1 MSLRLTETLALLPE
15 ARRFVAEGERLMSE
29 QRDVVQTLERD
40 GYDTL
45 DAIEHLEL
53 LEGMQAEYLDHLEK
67 LERRVLVLVRP
78 EKHSVP
84 RFVTTKRG
92 LKQSCGE
99 PLNANRETRCR
110 FRKHEDKFNAR
121 VMTTNFE
128 VAAELC
134 CECVYQ
140 SHSQAFA

>member
-29 QRDVVQTLERD
+29 QRAMVQILERD

-67 LERRVLVLVRP
+67 LERRVLVLLRP
-78 EKHSVP
+78 E
-84 RFVTTKRG
+84 
-92 LKQSCGE
+92 
-99 PLNANRETRCR
+99 A
-110 FRKHEDKFNAR
+110 
-121 VMTTNFE
+121 
-128 VAAELC
+128 
-134 CECVYQ
+134 
-140 SHSQAFA
+140 